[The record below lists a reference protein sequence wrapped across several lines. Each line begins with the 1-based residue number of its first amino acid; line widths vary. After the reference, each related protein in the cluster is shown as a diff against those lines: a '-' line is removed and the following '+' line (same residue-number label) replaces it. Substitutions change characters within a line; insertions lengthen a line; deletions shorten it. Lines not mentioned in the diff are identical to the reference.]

1 MAKSVLGSVLRLAS
15 VTVLLS
21 ALLSGCTSG
30 GGSGPMNPAAKAD
43 MSVAPECATM
53 KCENPSAICCG
64 GEPCIDVLSN
74 TQHCGGC
81 GKTCRSREA
90 CNNGNCVCAG
100 GGRTS
105 SCKVTEACCSD
116 GCHDILSDTKNCG
129 GCGVSCKEGEV
140 CDSGQC
146 KCGPSGIACKTGQI
160 CCGSVC
166 SDRQNDAMNCGM
178 CGKACKAGKACKNG
192 LCEGECVG
200 CTAIETCCDGTCVNL
215 LNNQMNCGMCGN
227 ACKVVL
233 GIPLPCLIGICSFS
247 MPDMGARDM

>member
-81 GKTCRSREA
+81 GKTCPMNMIACLNGACTNAICHAIGYSKCPSGATQWCDTKPISATDEAQAKLACETCYGKTCYRETA
-90 CNNGNCVCAG
+90 DCAGVGYGPQPTGMYVCADPYWG
-100 GGRTS
+100 AAAGCSGVAGRVWS
-105 SCKVTEACCSD
+105 
-116 GCHDILSDTKNCG
+116 I
-129 GCGVSCKEGEV
+129 
-140 CDSGQC
+140 
-146 KCGPSGIACKTGQI
+146 
-160 CCGSVC
+160 CGSYTTY
-166 SDRQNDAMNCGM
+166 GM
-178 CGKACKAGKACKNG
+178 WAN
-192 LCEGECVG
+192 
-200 CTAIETCCDGTCVNL
+200 
-215 LNNQMNCGMCGN
+215 
-227 ACKVVL
+227 
-233 GIPLPCLIGICSFS
+233 
-247 MPDMGARDM
+247 